1 MHKAPRPGVAV
12 AKQRRRHAPAH
23 CQPCSRCRRRCCKLE
38 QRGLGARDV
47 EELDGRHP
55 RCRWRRSSPRTRR
68 RWQRRVR
75 RCRSRSPTAR
85 RTYGCAQT
93 QTESNVRGQRER
105 TRQPERGQS
114 TCFSKSHL
122 PSRTRGRRSTKK
134 MWNSPAHLPADA
146 VANVHDLAT
155 LCLSV
160 HLCVCH
166 THAHSGWSVARTRAQ
181 GNSR

>member
-23 CQPCSRCRRRCCKLE
+23 CQPCSRCRRRRRCCKLE

-75 RCRSRSPTAR
+75 KCRSRSPTAR

-146 VANVHDLAT
+146 VANVHDLAK

-160 HLCVCH
+160 HLCH